1 MSSPLPMCPRRL
13 IAIVAVGASSVV
25 GAGAIAQPAIAVT
38 KPPKAVQTKAAQVAS
53 APTTFPKLKVLDL
66 ATGKTID
73 LASLNVSAKPQ
84 LIWFWAPT

>member
-1 MSSPLPMCPRRL
+1 M
-13 IAIVAVGASSVV
+13 
-25 GAGAIAQPAIAVT
+25 
-38 KPPKAVQTKAAQVAS
+38 AS